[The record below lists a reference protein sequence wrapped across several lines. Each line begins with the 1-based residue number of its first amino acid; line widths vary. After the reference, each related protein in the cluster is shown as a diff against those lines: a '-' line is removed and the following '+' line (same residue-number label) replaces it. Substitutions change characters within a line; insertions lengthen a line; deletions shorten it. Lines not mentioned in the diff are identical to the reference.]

1 MTIIMI
7 MIIMIGLMIM
17 IINMSK
23 ILTLLRQLCGTQ
35 SQNARRRHRSNSRAA
50 APQRCSA
57 RSSFVIIITII
68 IVIIIIIITQCS
80 NWCCTWMT
88 SLTRA
93 LSVPI
98 LAFFITDTL
107 GPIQVQN
114 TNFERFDNSS
124 PVWNWSIITRLELY
138 HGRQRIVYID
148 DFFFSMEIMVM
159 LKIMMPMFTMIFM
172 YPKPRS
178 SAVKWALKSAK
189 SFPLAL
195 TPILLSV

>member
-7 MIIMIGLMIM
+7 MIIMIGRMIM

-57 RSSFVIIITII
+57 RSSFVIIIIIVIVII
-68 IVIIIIIITQCS
+68 ITIIIIIIVITQCN
-80 NWCCTWMT
+80 NWFSTWMT

-124 PVWNWSIITRLELY
+124 PVWNYHPSRIISWPAENCL
-138 HGRQRIVYID
+138 H
-148 DFFFSMEIMVM
+148 
-159 LKIMMPMFTMIFM
+159 
-172 YPKPRS
+172 
-178 SAVKWALKSAK
+178 WW
-189 SFPLAL
+189 
-195 TPILLSV
+195 LLLFYGNNGDG

>member
-7 MIIMIGLMIM
+7 MIIMIGMMIM

-57 RSSFVIIITII
+57 RSSFVIIIIII
-68 IVIIIIIITQCS
+68 IVIIITQCN
-80 NWCCTWMT
+80 NWFCTWMT

-159 LKIMMPMFTMIFM
+159 VKIMMTMFTMIFM

-178 SAVKWALKSAK
+178 SAVKWALKSAN

>member
-1 MTIIMI
+1 
-7 MIIMIGLMIM
+7 
-17 IINMSK
+17 
-23 ILTLLRQLCGTQ
+23 
-35 SQNARRRHRSNSRAA
+35 
-50 APQRCSA
+50 
-57 RSSFVIIITII
+57 
-68 IVIIIIIITQCS
+68 
-80 NWCCTWMT
+80 MT

-159 LKIMMPMFTMIFM
+159 VKIMMTMFTMIFM

-178 SAVKWALKSAK
+178 SAVK
-189 SFPLAL
+189 
-195 TPILLSV
+195 